1 MFTRDSEG
9 LTDRIWSEVSS
20 TNALVTRVSKL
31 KGIEKSELDGKK
43 KFLKWL
49 KMETRKLIRK

>member
-9 LTDRIWSEVSS
+9 VTDRIWSEVSS

-31 KGIEKSELDGKK
+31 KGIEKSELNGKK
-43 KFLKWL
+43 VLKWL
-49 KMETRKLIRK
+49 KVEMRKLIRK